1 MSNAVVPTAGSREY
15 RQSLQNLRGSA
26 QNEAPVMKLI
36 IRDTW
41 IRHGDVEVSPG
52 EDHLVFE
59 RCIFMGGTV
68 KVAPDVDSKIFV
80 HCLFEGR
87 RFTAQSY
94 CPGITVDCHWQAPNT
109 EDACQRPA
117 SPDGFGRG

>member
-1 MSNAVVPTAGSREY
+1 VVRIAGGSEDW
-15 RQSLQNLRGSA
+15 QSLQNLRGSA
-26 QNEAPVMKLI
+26 QNEAVVMKLI

-68 KVAPDVDSKIFV
+68 KVDLDVDSKIFV
-80 HCLFEGR
+80 HCLF
-87 RFTAQSY
+87 
-94 CPGITVDCHWQAPNT
+94 
-109 EDACQRPA
+109 
-117 SPDGFGRG
+117 